1 MTHCAEDGCVFQF
14 RSVSGPAQKEP
25 SATHVATPNEIN
37 GELQAF
43 AEGGDE
49 HVHVFAGPNASKE
62 DGFAVAAEF
71 GGELLGVLLNG
82 AAIAN
87 VLMVDLNRG
96 ESTQIVDR
104 KRSVGVDQASVGSD
118 DEDARGCARWL
129 GEGASVSHFAAEIE
143 AAKESK
149 DFADGHHSATLQT
162 TREVEPSARIKD

>member
-1 MTHCAEDGCVFQF
+1 MADSFPGFSGRVKGVFRPCPATRLESPRPFAMTHCAEDGCVFQF

-71 GGELLGVLLNG
+71 GGQLSGVLLNG
-82 AAIAN
+82 A
-87 VLMVDLNRG
+87 
-96 ESTQIVDR
+96 
-104 KRSVGVDQASVGSD
+104 
-118 DEDARGCARWL
+118 
-129 GEGASVSHFAAEIE
+129 
-143 AAKESK
+143 
-149 DFADGHHSATLQT
+149 
-162 TREVEPSARIKD
+162 